1 VQLFDAEILNVVLKF
16 ANPDE
21 KAIKDAGKV
30 TAYLSLALDNVVRK
44 SLAAGNS
51 IKSITNSIKS
61 LGPEIDR
68 LEKRA
73 GLLASH
79 SAAIHTSQQILG
91 RYTPNRLETMQNF
104 GSIKAA
110 EKVEGS
116 VASLGVEIKKLG
128 NQLHQVL
135 SSGSSLYP
143 GTRNNP
149 VGRAVVLDVE
159 TLGLNK
165 AKHGV
170 TEFTA
175 TVIEFNKLSGV
186 ITNQQKAIYHSYQDV
201 AKGVRFFK
209 NELSEA
215 EKKLTGFTHQ
225 YSIARTR
232 SDKELAALPAN
243 IVRAMVRQFGENAPA
258 RLSLGMTPDTIKGK
272 VINPIEVAKIFK
284 GVDLAIGHNVRE
296 FDKPHVERLV
306 SQLKQFSGAWLDTLV
321 DLKPLLKALGFTN
334 FGQQALL
341 AAHNI
346 DPGQSHRSTDDTRSL
361 IEFLN
366 TKIPIIGKTYLGAML
381 AMRGEQTR
389 EQQLVSN
396 LSGRAD
402 ERINLLEARLGNFS
416 RARWSSDVSART
428 RRAAHSTEYGIVKG
442 AGQSPESTPAFLG
455 NEQIRLQNE
464 VSNLSRFRRYAAI
477 MALDSHMSAQFM
489 ERYDKIASGVQ
500 FSQNERG
507 KKRQYQN
514 NVRSG
519 EDLELASMIGTAS
532 FFERLE
538 PGSYHG
544 GPRQKYSRAAAY
556 DDLRL
561 HKILSQSWAKSEGS
575 YGRGEIEQFVDQ
587 HQAGPSPANAR
598 TAAQMLNFVK
608 SSKQGTDLT
617 AALGR
622 IVLHGYSKSTPKS
635 GNRFYEQ
642 FLAEQEGD
650 YEPKLLGPGKSGSKF
665 KKVAAEFVKGSRK
678 FLSEESGEEDVDREI
693 YLGKM
698 AGRKIK
704 DFFSSMFGR
713 NNAGQAQTERIL
725 GGDNLGPIDLKTEMR
740 YDTFGARLEKLSS
753 TIAATTRAFE
763 HYSETLHKR
772 KNEDIDERLE
782 TLQSK
787 KAMRVVDAQLNA
799 TRVGSAVGRKVA
811 SVQNEDWFKDLKR
824 NKPTEANA
832 VLEAIKTP
840 LRRATLQKAK
850 AEYESA
856 ISGEVGEE
864 AIESAR
870 RRLAGVYATQN
881 KDAGVP
887 GIGRTQQEETERIA
901 GLLSGKTPAQMAATQ
916 KARLEEDLNKKRLD
930 GAKKVEDLRKK
941 GREEEEKFVKKEA
954 ELAGR
959 GGGRG
964 SGAGAGS
971 AGEREFGQMY
981 GGRGGGF
988 GMGLMA
994 LAAYDVALRNLIK
1007 DMAVYA
1013 AKTQMMEM
1021 GTRQMAGVAGLD
1033 SKEVTAEVNAIK
1045 RLNVTTQVAHQTVQ
1059 RLMMMQID
1067 LAKGTKLVGV
1077 AQNLAA
1083 VTGADAMET
1092 ITRLTSAVL
1101 TGYTRNLHMMG
1112 LQVTSIGVLRELRQQ
1127 RKSEGKTGEPSMQE
1141 QRSALTNAII
1151 MEGAKISGTFERSLS
1166 TAGGQF
1172 AYLRKEVQET
1182 MNAVGKEFLPSF
1194 ANAMRVMSGGL
1205 HTVQENAG
1213 AFAKLTSVLTSLGSV
1228 FSVLGTAAFLR
1239 WAGTAMSIGGPWG
1252 VAAGVAAGAAGLI
1265 TYAALNQDKG
1275 RAAHSLAEDQR
1286 TRIHEQL
1293 DRLKIEQQNL
1303 LDHPSNSKE
1312 WKQEY
1317 DTNIAA
1323 QEAFAKQFVNVN
1335 EDLTRNLAEEYKRRL
1350 KDFDEFGKAITGQS
1364 GFWETIAQSYLH
1376 ASELFLPGNMPAPE
1390 QLEPGKKRDLVK
1402 RQILRKLA
1410 GPGASE
1416 EKINRMVEELDIEEK
1431 ETKLPLA
1438 IRNEAQEKRSSFV
1451 SALRGAETLLSQYS
1465 AKYEEEPAG
1474 KMRERALRSHGTYRE
1489 QVELEHQFFLDT
1501 QEKGLKEVRETLAM
1515 KETNPAEYRA
1525 RMIQAGGG
1533 KGEPEAFGLGV
1544 IRTDKLKKD
1553 LETINKQELETY
1565 HIGIGKANQQTQIQV
1580 DKINEQVQ
1588 VSRILGG
1595 VIKGNLDSEA
1605 AGMKAVYDLKMKDL
1619 ELAKKKYPMLVDAHR
1634 ITQSEIEAEKKI
1646 KQGEIDAEKA
1656 RIPLELED
1664 RRKAYETELGVHEI
1678 LSNRALTPAEALK
1691 QAYALRIAA
1700 VGERK
1705 LGSTGEKAGE
1715 VQGLEQQGEE
1725 ADLQLQDAVA
1735 VMESEARITKFGE
1748 AQKLKSTIDRITSS
1762 RGRTSKQRSL
1772 AEIQRTL
1779 DSETATAEK
1788 EYQERAAQPLGE
1800 GKVPIN
1806 QRNAEL
1812 EKQRDAEKLAAQ
1824 VRAADETVKEMESR
1838 QERAVDRLHE
1848 YYQARLSD
1856 TQKISSATA
1865 EGSADEHA
1873 NAASMHSLQL
1883 DYIDKELQAR
1893 LAAGESYDEAERRA
1907 MKEKHDVEMEYYL
1920 SMLQQRKSQID
1931 AIRSTSGD
1939 LFDIITS
1946 TSPNKQRQAKDYG
1959 IGLARNMGRTV
1970 FSNIAVSVL
1979 KSQSGVLGGIIPGQ
1993 THDVYDP
2000 KTGKTTSQPT
2010 WLGKI
2015 LSGTPFGK
2023 GVTDKQIAAQKEQV
2037 EKTNENIAAE
2047 DKLTK
2052 AIDNLREAIE
2062 KARGLVVDEPFGVAD
2077 SKISGGST
2085 KFLAGLFKPS
2095 STTNAAL
2102 AINIAQVAGTA
2113 LQNGVP
2119 VYLVDST
2126 TGLPP
2131 VGGQAAANF
2140 VSSVLTSGGSG
2151 STSASGTMGML
2162 ASMAGGLFKNSSSNS
2177 TPGAFNFTD
2186 SGGTYSDAGTMAS
2199 SGIDQGGWGH
2209 STADLE
2215 KQAAAIKSGQGKPNY
2230 LGGALM
2236 TGAGA
2241 YQAYTGFSKGGGSG
2255 VASGIGGV
2263 LTAGAGIAAM
2273 IPGGQVV
2280 APFLA
2285 AGAMAADLIGSILGN
2300 SRQQREIDIGKVL
2313 ANAKYIAP
2321 TQINREMDS
2330 QGNLVSTGA
2339 HGGLSRDTGIGAFPI
2354 DFTQTQYGRTPTKTW
2369 GDPNVPE
2376 YYTIPGQVQY
2386 GGLSSA
2392 ASPTTYNVNI
2402 TSWDSQDVLRR
2413 SGDIAAALKK
2423 EIQGGSDVSI
2433 ALQQSMFGSGL
2444 LGG

>member
-1 VQLFDAEILNVVLKF
+1 
-16 ANPDE
+16 
-21 KAIKDAGKV
+21 
-30 TAYLSLALDNVVRK
+30 
-44 SLAAGNS
+44 
-51 IKSITNSIKS
+51 
-61 LGPEIDR
+61 
-68 LEKRA
+68 
-73 GLLASH
+73 
-79 SAAIHTSQQILG
+79 
-91 RYTPNRLETMQNF
+91 
-104 GSIKAA
+104 
-110 EKVEGS
+110 
-116 VASLGVEIKKLG
+116 
-128 NQLHQVL
+128 
-135 SSGSSLYP
+135 
-143 GTRNNP
+143 
-149 VGRAVVLDVE
+149 
-159 TLGLNK
+159 
-165 AKHGV
+165 
-170 TEFTA
+170 
-175 TVIEFNKLSGV
+175 
-186 ITNQQKAIYHSYQDV
+186 
-201 AKGVRFFK
+201 
-209 NELSEA
+209 
-215 EKKLTGFTHQ
+215 
-225 YSIARTR
+225 
-232 SDKELAALPAN
+232 
-243 IVRAMVRQFGENAPA
+243 
-258 RLSLGMTPDTIKGK
+258 
-272 VINPIEVAKIFK
+272 
-284 GVDLAIGHNVRE
+284 
-296 FDKPHVERLV
+296 
-306 SQLKQFSGAWLDTLV
+306 
-321 DLKPLLKALGFTN
+321 
-334 FGQQALL
+334 
-341 AAHNI
+341 
-346 DPGQSHRSTDDTRSL
+346 
-361 IEFLN
+361 
-366 TKIPIIGKTYLGAML
+366 
-381 AMRGEQTR
+381 
-389 EQQLVSN
+389 
-396 LSGRAD
+396 
-402 ERINLLEARLGNFS
+402 
-416 RARWSSDVSART
+416 
-428 RRAAHSTEYGIVKG
+428 
-442 AGQSPESTPAFLG
+442 
-455 NEQIRLQNE
+455 
-464 VSNLSRFRRYAAI
+464 
-477 MALDSHMSAQFM
+477 
-489 ERYDKIASGVQ
+489 
-500 FSQNERG
+500 
-507 KKRQYQN
+507 
-514 NVRSG
+514 
-519 EDLELASMIGTAS
+519 
-532 FFERLE
+532 
-538 PGSYHG
+538 
-544 GPRQKYSRAAAY
+544 
-556 DDLRL
+556 
-561 HKILSQSWAKSEGS
+561 
-575 YGRGEIEQFVDQ
+575 
-587 HQAGPSPANAR
+587 
-598 TAAQMLNFVK
+598 
-608 SSKQGTDLT
+608 
-617 AALGR
+617 
-622 IVLHGYSKSTPKS
+622 
-635 GNRFYEQ
+635 
-642 FLAEQEGD
+642 
-650 YEPKLLGPGKSGSKF
+650 
-665 KKVAAEFVKGSRK
+665 
-678 FLSEESGEEDVDREI
+678 
-693 YLGKM
+693 
-698 AGRKIK
+698 
-704 DFFSSMFGR
+704 
-713 NNAGQAQTERIL
+713 
-725 GGDNLGPIDLKTEMR
+725 
-740 YDTFGARLEKLSS
+740 
-753 TIAATTRAFE
+753 
-763 HYSETLHKR
+763 
-772 KNEDIDERLE
+772 
-782 TLQSK
+782 
-787 KAMRVVDAQLNA
+787 
-799 TRVGSAVGRKVA
+799 
-811 SVQNEDWFKDLKR
+811 
-824 NKPTEANA
+824 
-832 VLEAIKTP
+832 
-840 LRRATLQKAK
+840 
-850 AEYESA
+850 
-856 ISGEVGEE
+856 
-864 AIESAR
+864 
-870 RRLAGVYATQN
+870 
-881 KDAGVP
+881 
-887 GIGRTQQEETERIA
+887 
-901 GLLSGKTPAQMAATQ
+901 MAATQ

-959 GGGRG
+959 GGGRS
-964 SGAGAGS
+964 SGVGAGS

-1059 RLMMMQID
+1059 RLMMMNVD

-1112 LQVTSIGVLRELRQQ
+1112 LQVTSIGVMRDLRQQ
-1127 RKSEGKTGEPSMQE
+1127 RKAEGKTGEPSMQE

-1172 AYLRKEVQET
+1172 AYLRKEIQET
-1182 MNAVGKEFLPSF
+1182 MNVVGKEFLPTF
-1194 ANAMRVMSGGL
+1194 AVMMQQMSGGL
-1205 HTVQENAG
+1205 HFVQAHAE

-1228 FSVLGTAAFLR
+1228 VSVLGTAAFLK
-1239 WAGTAMSIGGPWG
+1239 WAMGAMSLGGPWG
-1252 VAAGVAAGAAGLI
+1252 VAAGVVAGVAGLA
-1265 TYAALNQDKG
+1265 TYAVLNQDKG
-1275 RAAHSLAEDQR
+1275 DAAKDLADEQR
-1286 TRIHEQL
+1286 TRIGDQLSRLKGEEKVLRGGKETPDIKRQL
-1293 DRLKIEQQNL
+1293 DVNLAEQDAYSRQL
-1303 LDHPSNSKE
+1303 L
-1312 WKQEY
+1312 
-1317 DTNIAA
+1317 
-1323 QEAFAKQFVNVN
+1323 NVN
-1335 EDLTRNLAEEYKRRL
+1335 EDLTRSLAEEYNKRL
-1350 KDFDEFGKAITGQS
+1350 KDFDNYGMELGRSSAKIAAETTPGGKIGGAIIEGLKWSLRGGLQPTG
-1364 GFWETIAQSYLH
+1364 GTTIPGMPSTYQTPKEARKQRQR
-1376 ASELFLPGNMPAPE
+1376 ELLQ
-1390 QLEPGKKRDLVK
+1390 QLEGEGAPKEAIEKMAAS
-1402 RQILRKLA
+1402 LREEDEIAEPSPVIKNA
-1410 GPGASE
+1410 QR
-1416 EKINRMVEELDIEEK
+1416 EKIANFL
-1431 ETKLPLA
+1431 
-1438 IRNEAQEKRSSFV
+1438 
-1451 SALRGAETLLSQYS
+1451 SAFRGAQTLVSQYS
-1465 AKYEEEPAG
+1465 SKYEEEPAG
-1474 KMRERALRSHGTYRE
+1474 KLRERALKSHGTYRE
-1489 QVELEHQFFLDT
+1489 QVQIEHELFKDT
-1501 QEKGLKEVRETLAM
+1501 QKKTTAEVTEMLAKEGGTPAQKKEFADAM
-1515 KETNPAEYRA
+1515 EAL
-1525 RMIQAGGG
+1525 GGG
-1533 KGEPEAFGLGV
+1533 KNVAGALDIGRNKLQEYQKSLGEAN
-1544 IRTDKLKKD
+1544 R
-1553 LETINKQELETY
+1553 LEQETY
-1565 HIGIGKANQQTQIQV
+1565 GIGINKANQQTQIQV

>member
-1 VQLFDAEILNVVLKF
+1 MAQLFDAEILNVVLKF

-91 RYTPNRLETMQNF
+91 RYTPNRLETMQHF
-104 GSIKAA
+104 QQIKAA
-110 EKVEGS
+110 EKVEG
-116 VASLGVEIKKLG
+116 ATQNLGAEIKKLSG
-128 NQLHQVL
+128 QLQKVL
-135 SSGSSLYP
+135 SPAPSLYP
-143 GTRNNP
+143 ATGKSSI
-149 VGRAVVLDVE
+149 GRAVVLDVE

-165 AKHGV
+165 LKHQV
-170 TEFTA
+170 
-175 TVIEFNKLSGV
+175 V
-186 ITNQQKAIYHSYQDV
+186 
-201 AKGVRFFK
+201 
-209 NELSEA
+209 
-215 EKKLTGFTHQ
+215 
-225 YSIARTR
+225 
-232 SDKELAALPAN
+232 ELAATMIEFKKSTGEIVNAQKAVYHGLKDLEYGFRETKQKTLQELARLPVQAVN
-243 IVRAMVRQFGENAPA
+243 AIVRQFGENAAKQLPT
-258 RLSLGMTPDTIKGK
+258 GMTRGELKGQAISQTQLLNLVRK
-272 VINPIEVAKIFK
+272 ADFI
-284 GVDLAIGHNVRE
+284 IGHNVRD
-296 FDKPHVERLV
+296 FDRPHVEALV
-306 SQLKQFSGAWLDTLV
+306 PQIRGLQREWLDSYK
-321 DLKPLLKALGFTN
+321 DLRGFFKALGFTKL
-334 FGQQALL
+334 GQQELL
-341 AAHNI
+341 AQHGIN
-346 DPGQSHRSTDDTRSL
+346 PGQAHRAPDDVRSL
-361 IEFLN
+361 ISLLG
-366 TKIPIIGKTYLGAML
+366 TKIPITGQTYLGAL
-381 AMRGEQTR
+381 TSKYSQQNRD
-389 EQQLVSN
+389 QQLVAE
-396 LSGRAD
+396 LAYRAGQRSSD
-402 ERINLLEARLGNFS
+402 IGARLGDFS
-416 RARWSSDVSART
+416 RARWSSEVSARA
-428 RRAAHSTEYGIVKG
+428 RRPAHNTEYGLSKG

-455 NEQIRLQNE
+455 QEAIRLQNE
-464 VSNLSRFRRYAAI
+464 RSNLGRFQRYAAI
-477 MALDSHMSAQFM
+477 TSLDPHMAAQFL
-489 ERYDKIASGVQ
+489 ERYAIIAEKVQ
-500 FSQNERG
+500 YAQNERG

-519 EDLELASMIGTAS
+519 EDLELAAMVGTAG

-561 HKILSQSWAKSEGS
+561 HKILAQPWAQSEGS
-575 YGRGEIEQFVDQ
+575 YGRGELEQFVDQ

-650 YEPKLLGPGKSGSKF
+650 YAPKLLGPGKSGSKF

-678 FLSEESGEEDVDREI
+678 FLSEESGEANYEPFVN
-693 YLGKM
+693 
-698 AGRKIK
+698 
-704 DFFSSMFGR
+704 FFSSMFGR
-713 NNAGQAQTERIL
+713 NKAGQAQTERIL

-740 YDTFGARLEKLSS
+740 YDAFGARLEKLSS
-753 TIAATTRAFE
+753 AIAATTRAFE

-772 KNEDIDERLE
+772 KNEDIDERME
-782 TLQSK
+782 TLQSR
-787 KAMRVVDAQLNA
+787 KAMREVDAQLNA
-799 TRVGSAVGRKVA
+799 TRVGSSVARKVA

-832 VLEAIKTP
+832 VLEAIQTP

-864 AIESAR
+864 AIEAAR
-870 RRLAGVYATQN
+870 YRLAHVYAIQN

-959 GGGRG
+959 GGGRS
-964 SGAGAGS
+964 SGVGAGS

-1059 RLMMMQID
+1059 RLMMMNVD

-1112 LQVTSIGVLRELRQQ
+1112 LQVTSIGVMRDLRQQ
-1127 RKSEGKTGEPSMQE
+1127 RKAEGKTGEPSVQE
-1141 QRSALTNAII
+1141 QRNALTNAII
-1151 MEGAKISGTFERSLS
+1151 LEGAKMSGTFERSLS

-1182 MNAVGKEFLPSF
+1182 MNAVGKEFLPAF
-1194 ANAMRVMSGGL
+1194 ANAMRIMSGGL
-1205 HTVQENAG
+1205 HTVQDNAG
-1213 AFAKLTSVLTSLGSV
+1213 AFAKLSSILTSLGSV
-1228 FSVLGTAAFLR
+1228 FTTLGTMAFLK
-1239 WAGTAMSIGGPWG
+1239 WATGAMAIGGPWG
-1252 VAAGVAAGAAGLI
+1252 VAAGVVAGAAGLA

-1275 RAAHSLAEDQR
+1275 VAAHSLAEDQR
-1286 TRIHEQL
+1286 TKIHDQQA
-1293 DRLKIEQQNL
+1293 RLQEEEADL
-1303 LDHPSNSKE
+1303 LANKNDTPE
-1312 WKQEY
+1312 WKQKY
-1317 DTNIAA
+1317 DANIAT
-1323 QEAFAKQFVNVN
+1323 QEAVSKQLLNIN
-1335 EDLTRNLAEEYKRRL
+1335 EDLTRGLAEEYRKRL
-1350 KDFDEFGKAITGQS
+1350 KDFDEYGEAWQGKL
-1364 GFWETIAQSYLH
+1364 GFWKTLMRIPEMFI
-1376 ASELFLPGNMPAPE
+1376 PGNVGNPAAAA
-1390 QLEPGKKRDLVK
+1390 PGKERDIVK
-1402 RQILRKLA
+1402 RRLLKELA

-1416 EKINRMVEELDIEEK
+1416 EKINRMAEELEVEEK
-1431 ETKLPLA
+1431 ESKLPA
-1438 IRNEAQEKRSSFV
+1438 SIRNQEKEKIASFV
-1451 SALRGAETLLSQYS
+1451 SAFRGAQTLVSQYA
-1465 AKYEEEPAG
+1465 AKFEEEPAG
-1474 KMRERALRSHGTYRE
+1474 KLRERMLKSHGTFRE
-1489 QVELEHQFFLDT
+1489 QVQLDHEQYLAMQKKAT
-1501 QEKGLKEVRETLAM
+1501 MEVDDLVKEKGGT
-1515 KETNPAEYRA
+1515 AEQQADYRKKVTA
-1525 RMIQAGGG
+1525 LGGTEG
-1533 KGEPEAFGLGV
+1533 FDKG
-1544 IRTDKLKKD
+1544 
-1553 LETINKQELETY
+1553 QELLEKYKADLADANKLEKQTY
-1565 HIGIGKANQQTQIQV
+1565 QIGINKANQQTQIQV

-2077 SKISGGST
+2077 SKISDGST

-2300 SRQQREIDIGKVL
+2300 SRQQRESDIGKVL

-2386 GGLSSA
+2386 GGLSGSA
-2392 ASPTTYNVNI
+2392 TPATYNVNI